1 MNSPQSPD
9 RDNTYPEIE
18 IEVEPNDSPRLD
30 PEVSFSRAIAKV
42 KDWYTAL
49 PVPARVAVAVIG
61 VFATFSLLTAVL
73 RLVTAVVSLVI
84 MGAVLVLLYRFA
96 IKPNAPK

>member
-1 MNSPQSPD
+1 MYSPESND
-9 RDNTYPEIE
+9 RHKFDQEIE

-42 KDWYTAL
+42 KNWYTAL

-61 VFATFSLLTAVL
+61 VFVTFSLLTAIL

-96 IKPNAPK
+96 IKPNSPQ